1 MVLYEE
7 ADVSGSAVNE
17 GFNRRLAGELA
28 EMQEQGVYKTLL
40 HIMGMQGAVV
50 ELEEFGETVNL
61 CSNNYV
67 GLCDVPEVVE
77 AVRDGATI
85 MAASFQPRSKASP
98 IPVFIPNPPAGL
110 C

>member
-7 ADVSGSAVNE
+7 ADVSGSAVN
-17 GFNRRLAGELA
+17 GAFNRRLAGELA
-28 EMQEQGVYKTLL
+28 EMQAQGVYKTLL

-67 GLCDVPEVVE
+67 GLCDVPEVVA
-77 AVRDGATI
+77 AVLPGGGRQATERRWLL
-85 MAASFQPRSKASP
+85 SG
-98 IPVFIPNPPAGL
+98 PPSR
-110 C
+110 